1 MNFSIMKTKAIL
13 FSILLLAGCQQ
24 SENIKPNLSAITPT
38 STKGTSTSH
47 QPQYDVKTNLWGY
60 VVSELKMDL
69 PENER
74 ISQQE
79 LYFLN
84 NPKHIQSVASRA
96 EPYMYSIIDEIE
108 KRELPMELALVPV
121 IESAFNP
128 HVTSSANAAG
138 LWQFV
143 PITGNYY
150 GLAQNQWYDGRRDV
164 MASTK
169 AALDLLE
176 RLYVM
181 FDSDWALALAAYNA
195 GEGRVM
201 QAIKANESQNLPTD
215 YWSLSLPKETMNYVP
230 KILALSKVIRENE
243 QTITFPKSNYRDKA
257 LASFDV
263 GEQITLNKVAE
274 LSQLPINT
282 VKDYNPGYKRGITAP
297 NGPHVIMLPRNKL
310 DQFRTAFEDEAILE
324 TIRLAV
330 AKTNQSIKQEDVYKV
345 RSGDSF
351 YAIARRYNMSIK
363 DLQRI
368 NGLNAKSTLLVG
380 QTLKIH
386 NAGSATTTKPAK
398 PSPSYYKVRQGD
410 SYYSI
415 ARRHGINL
423 KQLMSWNADIKMLK
437 PGTQLTLYIK

>member
-1 MNFSIMKTKAIL
+1 MKTKAIL

-121 IESAFNP
+121 VESAFNP

-310 DQFRTAFEDEAILE
+310 DQFRNAFEDEAVLE

-330 AKTNQSIKQEDVYKV
+330 AKTNQSIRQEGVYKV

-363 DLQRI
+363 ELQRI

-386 NAGSATTTKPAK
+386 NANGISNNTTTTKPTK
-398 PSPSYYKVRQGD
+398 PTPSYYKVRQGD

-423 KQLMSWNADIKMLK
+423 KLLMSWNSDIKMLK
-437 PGTQLTLYIK
+437 PGTQLTLYTK